1 MRISENFEKMCGNSL
16 DRNRDKKRAIYKNMI
31 LSTRGKCSM
40 FVYIFIREA
49 SYNYTL
55 IWSNHII

>member
-40 FVYIFIREA
+40 FRIYF
-49 SYNYTL
+49 YTKL
-55 IWSNHII
+55 RIN

>member
-40 FVYIFIREA
+40 FVYIFIRK
-49 SYNYTL
+49 L
-55 IWSNHII
+55 RIIIRNLV